1 MSAYGDIVAGL
12 VTVLETNITG
22 LKAYDYPVDSV
33 NHFPAAV
40 ILQDPLDLEIAFG
53 GNTFTTI
60 LRVVFLLSSGD
71 DAIGFRQ
78 LWDYIDPVEA
88 SKSVNKAVDTDRTL
102 NGKADDSNVTR
113 IENIGRRELW
123 GANYFGFDALVE
135 VVKTLA

>member
-1 MSAYGDIVAGL
+1 MSAYSDIVAGL
-12 VTVLETNITG
+12 VTVLEANITG

-33 NHFPAAV
+33 NTFPAAI
-40 ILQDPLDLEIAFG
+40 ILQEPLDLEITFG
-53 GNTFTTI
+53 GNTFTTTF
-60 LRVVFLLSSGD
+60 RVVFLLSSGD

-88 SKSVNKAVDTDRTL
+88 NKSVNKAVDTDRTL
-102 NGKADDSNVTR
+102 DGKADSSNVTR

-123 GANYFGFDALVE
+123 GGFYYGFDALVD